1 LTGKSLVN
9 LPDKNMILH
18 EITLSEQEKEVYSEV
33 FIFSHI
39 YIYSYNLCLFVLMSD
54 HNSIEPLDRFASKF
68 DWRTAGMFLAWF
80 SDSKLCVL
88 TFIYAQIAKFLI
100 YDQVRINGWSNYE

>member
-1 LTGKSLVN
+1 
-9 LPDKNMILH
+9 
-18 EITLSEQEKEVYSEV
+18 
-33 FIFSHI
+33 
-39 YIYSYNLCLFVLMSD
+39 MSD

-88 TFIYAQIAKFLI
+88 TFIYAQIAKFVI
-100 YDQVRINGWSNYE
+100 YDQVRVNGGNNYEYPGQRWVLKLVPDKPVEE